1 MYAVVR
7 TYSGANAKKLADLL
21 AEHKSEVEE
30 LLRGVSGLVSY
41 TATRTADGATTV
53 TVCESKAGAEASMK
67 VARDWIAK
75 RGASLGV
82 SAPSIGEGDVI
93 MHLK

>member
-7 TYSGANAKKLADLL
+7 TYTGANAKKLADLL
-21 AEHKSEVEE
+21 AEHRSEVEG

-41 TATRTADGATTV
+41 TATRTADGATTI
-53 TVCESKAGAEASMK
+53 TVCQSKAGAEESMK

-75 RGASLGV
+75 RGSSLGV
-82 SAPSIGEGDVI
+82 GAPAIGEGEVI